1 ETKAPPHASDRG
13 AVVHNGII
21 ENFEELR
28 HELTGLGH
36 QFGTETDTEVVAH
49 LLTRYLQEQKTPEQ
63 AMAAAMERLHGAFA
77 LAVIFAG
84 RHDLMVGARRGSP
97 LAVGFGDGEMYLGS
111 DALYLASLTRRICY
125 LEEDGW
131 VVISANGA
139 KVYNAG
145 KAVDRPVTQ
154 TALSGALIGK
164 GNYPHF
170 MLKEICEQPAVI
182 GDTLQAFFNPLQRR
196 IQLPA
201 LPFDFAAVPRITIVA
216 CRTATPPRILRKYY
230 FHH

>member
-36 QFGTETDTEVVAH
+36 QFGTETDTEVVVH

-84 RHDLMVGARRGSP
+84 RHDLLIGARRGSP

-111 DALYLASLTRRICY
+111 DALALASLTRRICY
-125 LEEDGW
+125 LEEDDW
-131 VVISANGA
+131 AVLTPAGA
-139 KVYNAG
+139 TVYHDG
-145 KAVDRPVTQ
+145 KTVERAVTQ
-154 TALSGALIGK
+154 TALSGALMGRGNSPPFMRK
-164 GNYPHF
+164 GPAAR
-170 MLKEICEQPAVI
+170 PAVRAAPLH
-182 GDTLQAFFNPLQRR
+182 TFLTPLQRR
-196 IQLPA
+196 IELPA
-201 LPFDFAAVPRITIVA
+201 LPFAFADFPRLTIVA
-216 CRTATPPRILRKYY
+216 CGTASLAGMVGKYW
-230 FHH
+230 FE